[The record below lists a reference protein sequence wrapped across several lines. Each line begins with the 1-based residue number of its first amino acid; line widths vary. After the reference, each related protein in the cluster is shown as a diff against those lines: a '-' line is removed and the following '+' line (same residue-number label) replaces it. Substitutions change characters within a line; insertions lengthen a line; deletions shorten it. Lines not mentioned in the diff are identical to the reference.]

1 VIEWTEALIV
11 GDTVARATGGWQKN
25 YEIGRVVRMTKT
37 QIVVSFNGDE
47 SRYRRDS
54 GYPVGRGIS
63 LRPVTDEV
71 RETIERRA
79 LEDWFWEVQERVRRV
94 EKPVPLAALRAM
106 RDAYAAAA
114 LDEEGR
120 S

>member
-1 VIEWTEALIV
+1 MIEWTEALIV

-79 LEDWFWEVQERVRRV
+79 EE
-94 EKPVPLAALRAM
+94 PVPLAALRAM